1 LEIGFKTDVGRSR
14 TTNEDALLV
23 LPKYGLF
30 AVADGVGGR
39 SSGEIASR
47 KAVVNIEAFIQRNPT
62 SESDELEPDQKHSWF
77 KAYFQRCLQTI
88 NNDIR
93 SAAAHDSALEGMAT
107 TAVLAYFSGHT
118 LYITNIGDSR
128 AYLIRDGGI
137 MQLTEDHTYVNNLV
151 SAGTISQEE
160 AREHPQKS
168 VITRALGASVGADPD
183 FFHYELAKNDRILL
197 STDGLHGELTD
208 NEILSAADKSGD
220 LNRICKQLTKMA
232 NDRGGRDNITVV
244 LIAV

>member
-1 LEIGFKTDVGRSR
+1 MEIGFKTDIGRVR
-14 TTNEDALLV
+14 TINEDALLV

-47 KAVVNIEAFIQRNPT
+47 KTVYNIETFFGRNPV
-62 SESDELEPDQKHSWF
+62 SEADELEPEQRHTWF
-77 KAYFQRCLQTI
+77 RAYFQRCLQSI

-93 SAAAHDSALEGMAT
+93 SAALRDPALEGMAT
-107 TAVLAYFSGHT
+107 TAVVAYIKGQT

-137 MQLTEDHTYVNNLV
+137 MQLTEDHTFVNNLV

-168 VITRALGASVGADPD
+168 MITRALGASVGADPD
-183 FFHYELAKNDRILL
+183 FYHYELLKGDRILL
-197 STDGLHGELTD
+197 STDGLHGEVAD
-208 NEILSAADKSGD
+208 DEILTAAKDSKN
-220 LNRICKQLTKMA
+220 LNRICRQLVKMA
-232 NDRGGRDNITVV
+232 NDRGGRDNVTVV
-244 LIAV
+244 LIEV